1 MVTFF
6 YYVRTYNREI
16 LILTIYRI
24 YLNTSNERSCTSK
37 DRGLDFGLSPHPH
50 PYYANSINTGSFNF
64 SSSLKPVHSLKL
76 KLLFYFLTEGVFIL
90 HMQWFPMKCKL
101 QRQLQISVMTLES
114 KLKVTYTY
122 NISTA
127 FNASFSFI
135 I

>member
-1 MVTFF
+1 M
-6 YYVRTYNREI
+6 YVHTIEI

-50 PYYANSINTGSFNF
+50 PYYANSINTDSFNF

-76 KLLFYFLTEGVFIL
+76 RLLFYFLTEGVFIL
-90 HMQWFPMKCKL
+90 HKQWSPMKCKL